1 MIVILVIIII
11 SSFILIVAS
20 LGSGS
25 GKKKRVTAQFVNANT
40 GRTVHAGHGRSV
52 GEAIIDGF
60 QKMEDSVTCNSKA
73 ETIESKLNA
82 MRSSLSE
89 NIHRMSKSDVQ
100 VCYSYIHK
108 MERLLSEKRSESERR
123 KQQIEQ
129 QRKHEADENRRRS
142 QEIERV
148 RKAEQVRKKREA
160 EAERLLKES
169 QMSEQRR
176 YIAQER
182 RKMNDSIRYDVL
194 IRDGRRC
201 VLCGATARDG
211 VKLHVDHIIPLAKGG
226 KTEMSNLRTL
236 CERCNMGKRDKIE
249 VLPSEIADY
258 ADTEQNIQTVTP
270 DEFAAMVS
278 AQSQMEYESADD
290 FIKMLKYRSIAYN
303 DKRASGGCLWVRS
316 SKENDPLLSKV
327 RIAGAGLEYA
337 KSTRKFNGAP
347 GWFIK

>member
-1 MIVILVIIII
+1 MDIIVIIFL
-11 SSFILIVAS
+11 FIVAAIVAAY
-20 LGSGS
+20 LDLQHDRR
-25 GKKKRVTAQFVNANT
+25 KR
-40 GRTVHAGHGRSV
+40 
-52 GEAIIDGF
+52 E
-60 QKMEDSVTCNSKA
+60 
-73 ETIESKLNA
+73 
-82 MRSSLSE
+82 
-89 NIHRMSKSDVQ
+89 
-100 VCYSYIHK
+100 
-108 MERLLSEKRSESERR
+108 EKRQAEACRREQERQRREEERR
-123 KQQIEQ
+123 RQQE
-129 QRKHEADENRRRS
+129 QRKLQVAQQKQREAERKRR
-142 QEIERV
+142 EYEEAERIK
-148 RKAEQVRKKREA
+148 KAEQRRKKQEDKAARDAKEA
-160 EAERLLKES
+160 

-182 RKMNDSIRYDVL
+182 RKMKDTLRYDVMM
-194 IRDGRRC
+194 RDGFRC
-201 VLCGATARDG
+201 VLCGATQADG
-211 VKLHVDHIIPLAKGG
+211 VKLHVDHIVPLAKGG

-278 AQSQMEYESADD
+278 AQSQMEYESEDD